1 MGGHR
6 MAKDKRSLPS
16 RWRERRQE
24 KKARTGATPEKLAEG
39 SKREDPTAAENT
51 KKAGIGSAMLF

>member
-1 MGGHR
+1 
-6 MAKDKRSLPS
+6 MAKDKGSLPS